1 MSKAHK
7 EYHPETRKMATVLV
21 TPEQRVLMQN
31 IDWETY
37 ERLLTAH
44 RDSSS
49 PRITFDRGLLE
60 IMSPSAEHEE
70 LKDIITLLANVWA
83 EELGVDIRSF
93 GSTTFRRE
101 DLARGFEPD
110 GCFYIQS
117 VESIRARTNLDL
129 KEDPPPDLIV
139 EIDITNP
146 SIDKLAIYA
155 QIGVP
160 EVWRYDGKRLAILSL
175 VGDRYIE
182 HEESHALAGLT
193 SSIISRFLEAVRNAR
208 RPDWLRD
215 LRECAR
221 SPR

>member
-1 MSKAHK
+1 
-7 EYHPETRKMATVLV
+7 MATVLV
-21 TPEQRVLMQN
+21 TPEQSVLMQN

-37 ERLLTAH
+37 ERLLTRH

-70 LKDIITLLANVWA
+70 LKDVITLLANVWA

-129 KEDPPPDLIV
+129 MEDPPPDLIV

-146 SIDKLAIYA
+146 SINKLAIYA

-160 EVWRYDGKRLAILSL
+160 EVWRYDGKRLTILRLVPESYLEHDESL
-175 VGDRYIE
+175 
-182 HEESHALAGLT
+182 ALDGLT
-193 SSIISRFLEAVRNAR
+193 SSIISRFLQDVRKLR

-221 SPR
+221 SLK